1 MINYDKMTPEEL
13 DALSFEDKKAL
24 TIENKRRLPG
34 YTDTKSPNY
43 YGTLNMKPLQA
54 GSDRAKRVSQMG
66 ADATKESFL
75 KKAELQEFVAA
86 FRKDLDAHEGLDSLQ
101 VMRAIMAKH
110 LMNGDDEAAHSVAK
124 DIAKYEHASLQSIDS
139 TIREVDVKDLTDEEL
154 EQQIAELDADNV
166 IPIRKD
172 D

>member
-1 MINYDKMTPEEL
+1 MTDYDNMTPEEL
-13 DALSFEDKKAL
+13 DGLEYSIKQQL

-43 YGTLNMKPLQA
+43 YGTLNMRPLEA
-54 GSDRAKRVSQMG
+54 GTPRAKEVSMKG
-66 ADATKESFL
+66 AMATQESFL
-75 KKAELQEFVAA
+75 KKQELQEFVSA
-86 FRKDLDAHEGLDSLQ
+86 FRKDLDEHEGLDSLQ

-139 TIREVDVKDLTDEEL
+139 TIREADVKDLTDEEL
-154 EQQIAELDADNV
+154 AQQIAELDNV
-166 IPIRKD
+166 VPIRKD